1 MAHDA
6 VAEATVIAVPHETWQ
21 ERPMACVVLAEG
33 AEVGADDLEAHL
45 GESFPDW
52 WLPDEYQFVDAIPK
66 TSTGKFDKMA
76 LRDRFDEVELPAND

>member
-1 MAHDA
+1 
-6 VAEATVIAVPHETWQ
+6 
-21 ERPMACVVLAEG
+21 MACVVLAQG
-33 AEVGADDLEAHL
+33 ADATADDLEAHL

-76 LRDRFDEVELPAND
+76 LRDRFDDVELPAE